1 MRILLAGSEVHPYSK
16 SGGLGD
22 MLSALAKALG
32 RAGHRVGVV
41 TPLYQGILE
50 RFPQIRKFD
59 WWIDLPLGS
68 GRATAEVWTVEPSE
82 NVTIYFVHQPRFYY
96 RAGLYHEGGFEYADN
111 PQRFVFLSKC
121 VMHLARYLPWQPEIV
136 HLHDWQTALAA
147 LLILHEKLTQGWWSA
162 PRTVLTIHNLAYQGR
177 YPREAYGFTNLP
189 WDYFNPNGVEFFGA
203 LNCLKGGISYVDH
216 VTTVS
221 ARYAREI
228 TTPEYGELLD
238 GALRMRQLAGSLV
251 GILNGVD
258 YDEWNTSANPNLKAD
273 YSARRLSGKT
283 DNKLELQRE
292 MGLPARPG
300 APLFAAIT
308 RLVDQKGI
316 DIELGALEEMLAS
329 DMQFVILGSGT
340 EYYER
345 ACRVLARRHPDKAAV
360 RIGFDQPL
368 SHRIEAGADFFLMP
382 SRFEPSGLNQ
392 MYSLRYGTVP
402 IVRITGGL
410 DDSVIDISESPGKV
424 NGIKFAEYSVR
435 ALSKAIRKALAL
447 YDQPDLLNRYRRNG
461 MKVDFSWAKTA
472 EAYAELYRRL
482 SGAGQPSTSA

>member
-32 RAGHRVGVV
+32 RAGHQVGVV
-41 TPLYQGILE
+41 TPLYRGIRE

-59 WWIDLPLGS
+59 WWIDLPLGT
-68 GRATAEVWTVEPSE
+68 GRTTAEVWTAEPSE
-82 NVTIYFVHQPRFYY
+82 NVTIYFVHQPRLYD

-111 PQRFVFLSKC
+111 PQRFLFLSKC
-121 VMHLARYLPWQPEIV
+121 VAHLARYLPWRPEIV
-136 HLHDWQTALAA
+136 HLHDWQTALTS
-147 LLILHEKLTQGWWSA
+147 LFILHQKLTEGWWSA

-177 YPREAYGFTNLP
+177 YPRETYGFTNLP

-203 LNCLKGGISYVDH
+203 LNCLKGGISYADY

-238 GALRMRQLAGSLV
+238 GALRLRQLGGSLV

-258 YDEWNTSANPNLKAD
+258 YDEWNTSSNPHMKIAYSSRNLA
-273 YSARRLSGKT
+273 GKT
-283 DNKLELQRE
+283 ANKLALQRE
-292 MGLPARPG
+292 LGLPVRPEV
-300 APLFAAIT
+300 PLFATIT

-316 DIELGALEEMLAS
+316 DIELGALEEMLAA
-329 DMQFVILGSGT
+329 DLQFVMLGSGA
-340 EYYER
+340 EHYER
-345 ACRVLARRHPDKAAV
+345 ACRALARRYPDKAGV
-360 RIGFDQPL
+360 RIGFDPPL

-410 DDSVIDISESPGKV
+410 DDSVTDISESPRQA
-424 NGIKFAEYSVR
+424 NGIKFGEYSVR
-435 ALSKAIRKALAL
+435 ALSKAIRKGLAL
-447 YDQPDLLNRYRRNG
+447 FAQPNLLRLYRRNG

-472 EAYAELYRRL
+472 GEYVELYGRL
-482 SGAGQPSTSA
+482 GSTRGPGKA